1 MASALG
7 HAGDVGRPTAETALE
22 PDPLRMRA
30 EGLGHR
36 PLPRL
41 RLMWSSPARA
51 AIADPGH
58 SGHSQRSG
66 LRGTRLEV
74 ITGHT
79 AARLADVWQARHV
92 NGATAYPTE
101 LTTYAVDELHFDP
114 ENPRIPEVVDGAD
127 EEQVLR
133 WMLSDA
139 TLLDLMGSIAEH
151 GYFPGEPL
159 LLAPRERGGYTVVEG
174 NRRLAAVRLLL
185 HPDEAPVRQISVQQ
199 LADSAPHKPTQVY
212 AVLFPER
219 NSILDYLGFRHIT
232 GVKEWDPLAKARYL
246 RQLWDRT
253 DGARDERLRILA
265 RKIGS
270 QPWYVKRLLGGLRVF
285 DTIEESNFFDIDGL
299 DRDLSFSLLSTA
311 LSFDSLANYLG
322 VSDDSSGAEPLNKD
336 NVEKFTRWVYE
347 EQPGGGTVVG
357 DSRNLKALAAIVD
370 KPEALSLL
378 EQGASLADAALA
390 TEHLGQQF
398 TRTLRL
404 ARDRLDLAQ
413 RLLRR
418 VPEPTDADGELLF
431 EITNAAE
438 DMYSAYRRRAR
449 ARGRD

>member
-1 MASALG
+1 M
-7 HAGDVGRPTAETALE
+7 
-22 PDPLRMRA
+22 
-30 EGLGHR
+30 
-36 PLPRL
+36 
-41 RLMWSSPARA
+41 
-51 AIADPGH
+51 
-58 SGHSQRSG
+58 
-66 LRGTRLEV
+66 
-74 ITGHT
+74 
-79 AARLADVWQARHV
+79 
-92 NGATAYPTE
+92 NGATAHPAQ
-101 LTTYAVDELHFDP
+101 LTTYTVDELHFDP
-114 ENPRIPEVVDGAD
+114 LNPRIPEAVDGTS

-174 NRRLAAVRLLL
+174 NRRLGAVRLLL
-185 HPDEAPVRQISVQQ
+185 HPEQAPVRQGSVQK
-199 LADSAPHKPTQVY
+199 LADSAPHKPTDLY
-212 AVLFPER
+212 AVLFPDR

-253 DGARDERLRILA
+253 AGTQEERLRVLA

-270 QPWYVKRLLGGLRVF
+270 QPWYVKRLLGGLRIF
-285 DTIEESNFFDIDGL
+285 DTIEESNFFDIEGL

-311 LSFDSLANYLG
+311 LSFDSLASYLG
-322 VSDDSSGAEPLNKD
+322 VSDDPAEDKPLNRD
-336 NVEKFTRWVYE
+336 HVEQFTRWVYE

-357 DSRNLKALAAIVD
+357 DSRNLKALAAVVD
-370 KPEALSLL
+370 KPDALHLL

-390 TEHLGQQF
+390 TEHPGHQF

-404 ARDRLDLAQ
+404 ARDRLDVAQ

-418 VPEPTDADGELLF
+418 VHEPTDADGNLLL
-431 EITNAAE
+431 EIVATAE
-438 DMYSAYRRRAR
+438 DMLSAYHRRAR
-449 ARGRD
+449 ARARD